1 MEVGSRWDIVEG
13 ARTAADLVAVV
24 VAAEVRPG
32 GTNVHLRRPRDML
45 GLHGA
50 LVLVLQLHDY
60 RLNHFLISTNF
71 ILNLKL
77 I

>member
-50 LVLVLQLHDY
+50 LVLVLQFHDD
-60 RLNHFLISTNF
+60 RLNHFSISTNYNF
-71 ILNLKL
+71 NLA